1 MYIYQKVNFEVKYMT
16 TRQKFA
22 QELLEKEERISTWEN
37 YGLNSGL
44 LDKDYCEIPR
54 VEYWYIEE

>member
-1 MYIYQKVNFEVKYMT
+1 MT

-22 QELLEKEERISTWEN
+22 EELLMKEERISAWEN
-37 YGLNSGL
+37 YGLSNGL
-44 LDKDYCEIPR
+44 IDKDYCEIPR